1 MLTSLRESCL
11 SRNVSGLIVAVAIAL
26 HGSRVTGE
34 DDATRPSSEARMKFV
49 QGILREVDIES
60 TAKTDTREL
69 KFQARPLLRYNDEPR
84 GVADSMV
91 FRLGIKGRPI
101 AIITC
106 ELYGGRARQFTLCQ
120 EFLAIA
126 DPQVQ
131 VKSQGFMWVP
141 PKGVEVVF
149 HKLQS
154 DQIPADSARMRLYQI
169 KQLSNR
175 FSARESWNGNQM
187 EMRVLPTPIDR
198 YVPSDEP
205 KADGAIFAVVQGV
218 NPEALLLLETDGKAW
233 TYGWARLGA
242 AEIKARLDDALIW
255 EVSQSGPGEDAAAGY
270 TFLHRNVI
278 VPLAL
283 ETDDKPELPE
293 SKAGSEN

>member
-11 SRNVSGLIVAVAIAL
+11 SREVFGLIVVVVVAL
-26 HGSRVTGE
+26 HGYRATGE
-34 DDATRPSSEARMKFV
+34 DETTRPSSEARMKFV
-49 QGILREVDIES
+49 QGILREVEIES
-60 TAKTDTREL
+60 TVKTDTREL
-69 KFQARPLLRYNDEPR
+69 KFQAKPLLRYNDEPR

-101 AIITC
+101 AIMTC
-106 ELYGGRARQFTLCQ
+106 ELYGGGARRFTLCQ
-120 EFLAIA
+120 EFLSIS
-126 DPQVQ
+126 DPRVQ
-131 VKSQGFMWVP
+131 VKSQGFTWVP
-141 PKGVEVVF
+141 PKADEVVF

-154 DQIPADSARMRLYQI
+154 DQIPADSVRTRLSQI

-175 FSARESWNGNQM
+175 FSARESWNGNRM

-205 KADGAIFAVVQGV
+205 NADGAIFAVVQGV
-218 NPEALLLLETDGKAW
+218 NPEALLLLETDGKTW
-233 TYGWARLGA
+233 SYGWARLGA
-242 AEIKARLDDALIW
+242 AEIQAKLDDAHVW
-255 EVSQSGPGEDAAAGY
+255 EVSQSGPGEDATAGY

-283 ETDDKPELPE
+283 ETDDKPKLPE
-293 SKAGSEN
+293 PKAGSEK